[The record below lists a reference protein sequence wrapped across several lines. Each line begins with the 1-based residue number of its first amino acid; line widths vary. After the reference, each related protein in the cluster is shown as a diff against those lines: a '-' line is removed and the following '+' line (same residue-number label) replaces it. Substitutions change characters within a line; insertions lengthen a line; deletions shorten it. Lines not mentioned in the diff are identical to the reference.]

1 MQSSTTS
8 QTYGNRPN
16 PLAPIQYT
24 PSRPYIPKASSPAQQ
39 PQQLSQQD
47 QYQQQHQQLPPRPVS
62 QYYQPSLQYPPLHHN
77 YNSSHNTNSPPS
89 QQEQAYSANASD
101 RTSWANAY
109 SNQYSSQVEQPLV
122 ATPSA
127 SGRSPFSYSPK
138 APSPRSI
145 SPLSSQDTS
154 YVVNGYHQ
162 PTPSYDPYS
171 NGNGAPSPHLPQPPH
186 PYYQPQ
192 QQQQVQH
199 YHQPSE
205 QHDYKSQHQSQSFPS
220 DLNNTGHPSPSAA
233 YALANPTSMSTYSN
247 WSQPSSPCFS
257 HSSFGSRSSI
267 HGSFNSHNSI
277 TRTPSLSIAGRL
289 LIDFNPGILST
300 IAVAFRQKMLENESK
315 RKESES
321 YGLEFP
327 VTFTG
332 KEAVDII
339 VELTKLDHR
348 RHALSIARSLEKQL
362 LFFGG
367 GVDLLFD
374 SNNDQYFFSESAL
387 AYLPGQTEFPD
398 VPTGVFPYSAKCYSY
413 GCLPGSSSCYSYLCP
428 NRRSINS
435 VLERKNSD
443 ASTLGSQE
451 KVWANSVPASVL
463 AAASK
468 KERTRQ
474 EIIFEVI
481 KTEHNFVR
489 DLELLEEIFITPLRA
504 SDIVAPE
511 RLDNLIEDIFLN
523 YHEILELNR
532 ALLEALRA
540 RQEEQPLV
548 EAIGDVLLPHIVGF
562 EEAYTRYIPR
572 IAISEF
578 IYTKES
584 KQNPKFKQFLDDC
597 TRHPEA
603 RRLGLRHFLSQPY
616 QRLPRY
622 PLLLSQVVSK
632 TADGVLDKEICQE
645 ALDVSTEISKRV
657 NACMSDGALQVRL
670 LTIQDKIT
678 WKSKEHNQDLKL
690 SDRSRRLHFDCI
702 ARRKNGF
709 EVQPQ
714 EYRVFVFDHMLLV
727 TKEKRDKQGEKDDL
741 IYQVAM
747 NPIPLEL
754 LNVWADDGKPMSTPG
769 KDPAGSKRR
778 SASAGYLSH
787 GEAMAAIMAPVDVS
801 NAIQRAP
808 GMDPKNPNAAPVTI
822 EHRGRRG
829 GLYVLTM
836 LQKDRDE
843 FVEQIKAAKD
853 IRKRVLSGNQLF
865 QTNFITEMTAQPLSS
880 TSPSSTSALSSCLDG
895 KRVTCT
901 APYLNVLDLKKRL
914 VVGTENGLYIGM
926 EDDPAS
932 FRLAID
938 EINVSQIS
946 VLEAYHMLLILSGKI
961 LKAYNISC
969 LEPNADKSLQV
980 GQQVGKSVQYFTI
993 GEYDGKTLLAV
1004 MRKKGSSESQF
1015 SVYEPV
1021 ENAVLAGH
1029 HHRGLSLSFGKSNKS
1044 EWFKAQYDFYV
1055 ASDSSQLIMFSKMV
1069 CVVCPKGFEL
1079 LSLDNLKETQ
1089 IFPAKGDPDFAFL
1102 AKKADSA
1109 PVNMFK
1115 ISADEFFMC
1124 YTDFAFTMTKA
1135 GGLAPKAFIE
1145 WEGRPDS
1152 FALVHPYI
1160 IAVENDLIEIRH
1172 VETGALEQL
1181 IFGDNIRL
1189 LYSDVDL
1196 MGKNVIHLLMSDPKK
1211 PDLRQIVK
1219 LSKAPAR
1226 KTTMEP
1232 IRYQPKTSFTSQS
1245 DLFSPSASRRL
1256 STAPKTPLSPSFP
1269 TSINS
1274 PTYPA
1279 APAIPVRPHSQFIQS
1294 QYGVVSG
1301 VPSNGVQQ
1309 GYKKE
1314 ESPPIVYMDMP
1325 VPQPYVPSTSY
1336 STPKYST
1343 ASIPSARPPSS
1354 PSYAHKRLSGTP
1366 LTLYPVQETPENPSD
1381 NPYAAGHSQ
1390 GYPQVFPVAA
1400 PAPIA
1405 GPPSVP
1411 VPVQYVDS
1419 PFL

>member
-1 MQSSTTS
+1 M
-8 QTYGNRPN
+8 
-16 PLAPIQYT
+16 
-24 PSRPYIPKASSPAQQ
+24 AS
-39 PQQLSQQD
+39 
-47 QYQQQHQQLPPRPVS
+47 
-62 QYYQPSLQYPPLHHN
+62 
-77 YNSSHNTNSPPS
+77 
-89 QQEQAYSANASD
+89 
-101 RTSWANAY
+101 
-109 SNQYSSQVEQPLV
+109 
-122 ATPSA
+122 
-127 SGRSPFSYSPK
+127 
-138 APSPRSI
+138 
-145 SPLSSQDTS
+145 
-154 YVVNGYHQ
+154 
-162 PTPSYDPYS
+162 
-171 NGNGAPSPHLPQPPH
+171 
-186 PYYQPQ
+186 
-192 QQQQVQH
+192 
-199 YHQPSE
+199 
-205 QHDYKSQHQSQSFPS
+205 
-220 DLNNTGHPSPSAA
+220 
-233 YALANPTSMSTYSN
+233 
-247 WSQPSSPCFS
+247 
-257 HSSFGSRSSI
+257 
-267 HGSFNSHNSI
+267 
-277 TRTPSLSIAGRL
+277 RL

-300 IAVAFRQKMLENESK
+300 LAVAFRQKMLENEYK

-339 VELTKLDHR
+339 IELTKLDHR
-348 RHALSIARSLEKQL
+348 RHALAIARSMEKQL

-367 GVDLLFD
+367 GVDVLFD

-398 VPTGVFPYSAKCYSY
+398 VPTGVFPYSARCYSY
-413 GCLPGSSSCYSYLCP
+413 GCVPGSASCYSYLCP

-451 KVWANSVPASVL
+451 KVWANSVPASVF

-474 EIIFEVI
+474 EVIFEVI

-511 RLDNLIEDIFLN
+511 RLENLIEDIFLN
-523 YHEILELNR
+523 YNEILDLNR
-532 ALLEALRA
+532 ALLEALKA

-548 EAIGDVLLPHIVGF
+548 EAIGDVLLPHLVGF

-578 IYTKES
+578 VYTKES
-584 KQNPKFKQFLDDC
+584 KQNPRFKQFLDDC
-597 TRHPEA
+597 SRHPEA
-603 RRLGLRHFLSQPY
+603 RRLNLRHFLSQPY

-622 PLLLSQVVSK
+622 PLLLSQVLSK
-632 TADGVLDKEICQE
+632 TEDGVLDKEISQE

-690 SDRSRRLHFDCI
+690 ADRSRRLLFECL

-714 EYRVFVFDHMLLV
+714 EYRIFVFDHMLLV

-741 IYQVAM
+741 IYQVSM
-747 NPIPLEL
+747 NPVPLEL
-754 LNVWADDGKPMSTPG
+754 LSVWADDGKQAPMST
-769 KDPAGSKRR
+769 KEAALSKRR
-778 SASAGYLSH
+778 TTAVGYISH
-787 GEAMAAIMAPVDVS
+787 GEALAAIMAPVEVS
-801 NAIQRAP
+801 NAVFRNAQQ
-808 GMDPKNPNAAPVTI
+808 DTKNPNAAPVTI

-836 LQKDRDE
+836 VQKDRDE
-843 FVEQIKAAKD
+843 FVEQVKAAKD
-853 IRKRVLSGNQLF
+853 LRRRLVSDNQLF
-865 QTNFITEMTAQPLSS
+865 QTTFITEMSAQTSS
-880 TSPSSTSALSSCLDG
+880 SSLSSCLDG
-895 KRVTCT
+895 KRVTCS

-914 VVGTENGLYIGM
+914 VVGAEDGIYVGM

-932 FRLAID
+932 FRLAISD
-938 EINVSQIS
+938 VSATQIS
-946 VLEAYHMLLILSGKI
+946 VLEAFHMILVLSGKI

-980 GQQVGKSVQYFTI
+980 GQQVGKSVQYFTV

-1004 MRKKGSSESQF
+1004 MRKKGSNESQF

-1044 EWFKAQYDFYV
+1044 EWFKSLYEFYV

-1115 ISADEFFMC
+1115 ISADEFLMC
-1124 YTDFAFTMTKA
+1124 YTDFAFTMTRSGA
-1135 GGLAPKAFIE
+1135 LAPKAFIE

-1152 FALVHPYI
+1152 FAMVHPYI

-1181 IFGDNIRL
+1181 ILGDNIRL

-1196 MGKNVIHLLMSDPKK
+1196 MGKNVIQLLMSDSKQ
-1211 PDLRQIVK
+1211 PDQRQIVK
-1219 LSKAPAR
+1219 LSKAPPAP

-1232 IRYQPKTSFTSQS
+1232 IPYQPRTSFMSQS
-1245 DLFSPSASRRL
+1245 QADLFPSNGSRRS
-1256 STAPKTPLSPSFP
+1256 STAPRTPLSPSFP

-1274 PTYPA
+1274 PSYPV
-1279 APAIPVRPHSQFIQS
+1279 APPIPMRPQS
-1294 QYGVVSG
+1294 QVILSSYSVDFGAPT
-1301 VPSNGVQQ
+1301 PSSRAQQ
-1309 GYKKE
+1309 GYD
-1314 ESPPIVYMDMP
+1314 SPVVYMDMP
-1325 VPQPYVPSTSY
+1325 VPQPYLPSTNHSNPKF
-1336 STPKYST
+1336 STPP
-1343 ASIPSARPPSS
+1343 ILSARPPSS
-1354 PSYAHKRLSGTP
+1354 PGYAHKRLSGTH
-1366 LTLYPVQETPENPSD
+1366 LSLYPVQEAPEQPAD
-1381 NPYAAGHSQ
+1381 NPYGRSQ
-1390 GYPQVFPVAA
+1390 GYPQVFPMATTA
-1400 PAPIA
+1400 PAPIPT
-1405 GPPSVP
+1405 PPPP
-1411 VPVQYVDS
+1411 VPVTFVDS

>member
-1 MQSSTTS
+1 M
-8 QTYGNRPN
+8 
-16 PLAPIQYT
+16 
-24 PSRPYIPKASSPAQQ
+24 
-39 PQQLSQQD
+39 
-47 QYQQQHQQLPPRPVS
+47 
-62 QYYQPSLQYPPLHHN
+62 
-77 YNSSHNTNSPPS
+77 
-89 QQEQAYSANASD
+89 
-101 RTSWANAY
+101 
-109 SNQYSSQVEQPLV
+109 
-122 ATPSA
+122 
-127 SGRSPFSYSPK
+127 
-138 APSPRSI
+138 
-145 SPLSSQDTS
+145 
-154 YVVNGYHQ
+154 
-162 PTPSYDPYS
+162 
-171 NGNGAPSPHLPQPPH
+171 
-186 PYYQPQ
+186 
-192 QQQQVQH
+192 
-199 YHQPSE
+199 
-205 QHDYKSQHQSQSFPS
+205 
-220 DLNNTGHPSPSAA
+220 
-233 YALANPTSMSTYSN
+233 
-247 WSQPSSPCFS
+247 
-257 HSSFGSRSSI
+257 
-267 HGSFNSHNSI
+267 HGSFNSHHSI
-277 TRTPSLSIAGRL
+277 ARTPSLSVAGRL
-289 LIDFNPGILST
+289 LIDFNPGVLST

-315 RKESES
+315 RKESAS

-339 VELTKLDHR
+339 IELTKLDHR

-367 GVDLLFD
+367 GVDVLFD

-504 SDIVAPE
+504 SDIIAPE
-511 RLDNLIEDIFLN
+511 RLENIIEDIFLN
-523 YHEILELNR
+523 YNEILDLNR
-532 ALLEALRA
+532 ALLEALKV

-572 IAISEF
+572 IATSEF
-578 IYTKES
+578 TYTKES
-584 KQNPKFKQFLDDC
+584 KQNPRFKQFLDDC

-632 TADGVLDKEICQE
+632 TEDGVLDKEISQE

-678 WKSKEHNQDLKL
+678 WKAKEHNQDLKL
-690 SDRSRRLHFDCI
+690 SERSRRLHFDCI

-747 NPIPLEL
+747 NPVPLEL
-754 LNVWADDGKPMSTPG
+754 LNVWADDGKPSPVSA
-769 KDPAGSKRR
+769 KDPAGGKRR
-778 SASAGYLSH
+778 STSAGYLSH
-787 GEAMAAIMAPVDVS
+787 GEAMASIMAPVDVS
-801 NAIQRAP
+801 NAVSRP
-808 GMDPKNPNAAPVTI
+808 SGMDPKNPNAAPVTI

-836 LQKDRDE
+836 VQKDRDE

-853 IRKRVLSGNQLF
+853 LRKRALSGNQLF
-865 QTNFITEMTAQPLSS
+865 QTNFITEMSAQLPSSSS
-880 TSPSSTSALSSCLDG
+880 TKSSLSSCLDG
-895 KRVTCT
+895 KRITCT
-901 APYLNVLDLKKRL
+901 APYLNVLDLKKRV
-914 VVGTENGLYIGM
+914 VVGTENGVYVGM
-926 EDDPAS
+926 EDNPAS
-932 FRLAID
+932 FRLAVD
-938 EINVSQIS
+938 DVNATQIS

-969 LEPNADKSLQV
+969 LEPNAEKSLQV
-980 GQQVGKSVQYFTI
+980 GQQVGKNVQYFTV
-993 GEYDGKTLLAV
+993 GECDGKTLLAV

-1044 EWFKAQYDFYV
+1044 EWFKSQYEFYV

-1115 ISADEFFMC
+1115 ISSDEFFMC

-1135 GGLAPKAFIE
+1135 GGLAPKPFIE

-1172 VETGALEQL
+1172 IETGALEQL
-1181 IFGDNIRL
+1181 IFGDSIRL

-1196 MGKNVIHLLMSDPKK
+1196 MGKNVIQLLMSDPKK
-1211 PDLRQIVK
+1211 PDHRQIVK
-1219 LSKAPAR
+1219 LSKTPAR
-1226 KTTMEP
+1226 KTTLEP
-1232 IRYQPKTSFTSQS
+1232 IRYLPKTSFTSQS
-1245 DLFSPSASRRL
+1245 DLYSPSASRRS

-1274 PTYPA
+1274 PSYPA

-1294 QYGVVSG
+1294 QYGVAFS

-1309 GYKKE
+1309 GYE
-1314 ESPPIVYMDMP
+1314 APIAHMDMP
-1325 VPQPYVPSTSY
+1325 VPQPYMPSTSY
-1336 STPKYST
+1336 STPKFST
-1343 ASIPSARPPSS
+1343 TPIPSARPPSS

-1366 LTLYPVQETPENPSD
+1366 LSLYPVQEAPELSSD
-1381 NPYAAGHSQ
+1381 NPYATGHSQ
-1390 GYPQVFPVAA
+1390 GYPQVSSVTA

-1405 GPPSVP
+1405 GPPAVAVP

-1419 PFL
+1419 PFH